1 MGGKRKETET
11 MGERESSCVKFFEN
25 VIEPKIKPSPL
36 AQAGFDNADGVRE
49 ALARLGIRVQRYIS
63 KPENET
69 KKEQKSGFYRRLSTR
84 ELKRADEYI
93 KANAANETLK
103 EISGRLGVSKT
114 TVRYKAAKLG
124 VKILS
129 NKPSRRN
136 SRKIDDYILK
146 NYKAK
151 TMREIGKNFGITP
164 TAVFFR
170 ANKLGVKFLSKKE
183 K

>member
-1 MGGKRKETET
+1 M
-11 MGERESSCVKFFEN
+11 KFFEN

-103 EISGRLGVSKT
+103 AISKKLKISKT
-114 TVRYKAAKLG
+114 TARY
-124 VKILS
+124 
-129 NKPSRRN
+129 
-136 SRKIDDYILK
+136 
-146 NYKAK
+146 
-151 TMREIGKNFGITP
+151 
-164 TAVFFR
+164 R
-170 ANKLGVKFLSKKE
+170 AEKLGVKFLNSK
-183 K
+183 